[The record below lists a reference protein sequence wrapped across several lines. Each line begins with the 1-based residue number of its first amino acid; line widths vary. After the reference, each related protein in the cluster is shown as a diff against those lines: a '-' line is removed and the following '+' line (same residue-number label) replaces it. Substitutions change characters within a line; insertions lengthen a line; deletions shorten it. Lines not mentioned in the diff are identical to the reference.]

1 MIKNKSTLAKLLA
14 EEDIFV
20 VHKQM
25 ETAYFNSKSRELGL
39 PIWKDEEMTKDI
51 YDLMV
56 CHEIGHA
63 LWTPLDMLENAAVRK
78 LDHSFVNILED
89 LGPQGAPSDSIQVA
103 AVGSVNIGGLNEA
116 HYVLFPDV
124 ATNDR
129 KILEEKFV
137 EYLNDEVSRFR
148 VMEYAWETLNEVYS
162 YDVVK
167 RQLLDILE
175 RPNA

>member
-1 MIKNKSTLAKLLA
+1 MVA
-14 EEDIFV
+14 
-20 VHKQM
+20 
-25 ETAYFNSKSRELGL
+25 RE
-39 PIWKDEEMTKDI
+39 
-51 YDLMV
+51 
-56 CHEIGHA
+56 
-63 LWTPLDMLENAAVRK
+63 
-78 LDHSFVNILED
+78 
-89 LGPQGAPSDSIQVA
+89 
-103 AVGSVNIGGLNEA
+103 
-116 HYVLFPDV
+116 V

-175 RPNA
+175 KLNA